1 MTISWAAIPWGQGS
15 SAQIWIANVPGNPH
29 DAAVRCR
36 TVNEENGGSCAA
48 DSARRWLTTSVLT
61 GEETSMDRSSRS
73 LQARQHAIRP
83 ERGPGSPAPDATA
96 APPM

>member
-1 MTISWAAIPWGQGS
+1 VTISWAAIPWGQGS

-48 DSARRWLTTSVLT
+48 DSAR
-61 GEETSMDRSSRS
+61 
-73 LQARQHAIRP
+73 
-83 ERGPGSPAPDATA
+83 
-96 APPM
+96 